1 MPLLPPDDIADALE
15 PGIHSLQV
23 NSDTAHAD
31 RLPQLISYV
40 RRRWIRKRTI
50 GPERLSVRDNQ
61 SRTNNIL
68 ESYHAAL
75 RRRIKVIHPNLCS
88 FLGHLQQAT
97 TDQLHDVA
105 RIRNGL
111 LIRRPKKKANMLND
125 KRIKACMSRYD
136 SGAYS
141 RMQFLSAVS
150 HSMGAHTESL
160 RPTEDSS
167 SILGTAFS
175 TPAFCTLGLST
186 PAISVAPY
194 QCREFCL

>member
-1 MPLLPPDDIADALE
+1 MPTDC
-15 PGIHSLQV
+15 S
-23 NSDTAHAD
+23 SCS
-31 RLPQLISYV
+31 SYV
-40 RRRWIRKRTI
+40 RRHWIRKRTI

-61 SRTNNIL
+61 SRTNNII

-75 RRRIKVIHPNLCS
+75 RRRIKVSHPNVYS

-125 KRIKACMSRYD
+125 KRIMACMSRYD
-136 SGAYS
+136 SGAYC

-150 HSMGAHTESL
+150 HSMGAH
-160 RPTEDSS
+160 R
-167 SILGTAFS
+167 ILAPYGRQRHSWYRVFHS
-175 TPAFCTLGLST
+175 RVFHSRVVHSRVVHSRLVHPCHLVPGCPLPRFPP
-186 PAISVAPY
+186 PAISTVPTCPLPRF
-194 QCREFCL
+194 QSPPK